1 MTKKNFTQSI
11 DNFIEKALYDKK
23 TGYYSQK
30 NPFGKKGD
38 FITAPIISPLF
49 SEMISIWLISFWFKI
64 GKPKNLSFVELGPG
78 DGSFCK
84 TLCKVLQ
91 NFPEID
97 QSIKIF
103 LLERSEKLIR
113 IQKKN

>member
-1 MTKKNFTQSI
+1 MGNQ
-11 DNFIEKALYDKK
+11 
-23 TGYYSQK
+23 
-30 NPFGKKGD
+30 
-38 FITAPIISPLF
+38 
-49 SEMISIWLISFWFKI
+49 
-64 GKPKNLSFVELGPG
+64 KNLSFVELGPG

-113 IQKKN
+113 IQKKKKLKIKKLFGLKISMK